1 VKQAIL
7 ATVVSVET
15 KCSDSVVVRLESDEL
30 GKAAEVVSTG
40 LDCEQRLK
48 SKESGL
54 EVTCKGDPRAETGD
68 KVPVIVNSEQDAAP
82 R

>member
-7 ATVVSVET
+7 ATVVSVEM
-15 KCSDSVVVRLESDEL
+15 KCSDSVVVRLESDQL

-40 LDCEQRLK
+40 LDCEQRRK
-48 SKESGL
+48 SEESGL
-54 EVTCKGDPRAETGD
+54 EVTCNGDPRAEIGDGVTGGTL
-68 KVPVIVNSEQDAAP
+68 